1 MLKKNKILSL
11 SALLG
16 VWFCAGVLAQSSAVN
31 LTKAVSDSNGAAVDG
46 ASAGD
51 LLGWA
56 VSGDGDYNGDG
67 INDLAI
73 AAQGFDVAGS
83 NGTAN
88 NAGAVYV
95 VFGSSQGFNNI
106 DLAGLTEAGGGD
118 GSQGFV
124 LYGSQTN
131 ESIGNALANAG
142 DVNGDGIDDLLVG
155 STTLPNVLNG
165 GGAYLVFGRSASDPM
180 PAEYFL
186 ADLRTSDNVNSGFG
200 VVLEGSQA
208 GGRAGAALIGSID
221 VNVDGLPDMVIGCL
235 YFGAGRTPRPG
246 IINVLYGRSADQP
259 WPAVLRLIDLR
270 DNLGIGDEG
279 FQIIGDVAE
288 SALGSRLAATGDF
301 TGDGFDDFVMGSPSA
316 SASQGIGNS
325 AGFLIPGR
333 VSGPGE
339 GYDTGLNLSLGDER
353 VLVHRL
359 LGDLAEDQAGEAVAG
374 VGDVNGDGRPDLA
387 VSAPLADHNGEDSG
401 SVYVFFGRSASR
413 PLPQSYSL
421 AGLLPEN
428 GGDGSDGFVLVGAS
442 GQELGDAIAGAG
454 DFNGDGLDDFLVGAK
469 ADGQGAQEAGA
480 VYVVYGRAAGFPARV
495 EIAGLSAS
503 GQGQKLLGEAA
514 DDSVGDRLAVGRDL
528 DRDGNPEILVGARQ
542 VDVAGA
548 NDGRI
553 YAINGEGG
561 SLAGL
566 VGADSRAWYDPQ
578 RAGEGIMVE
587 VGTLNGGPTLF
598 VTWYTHVAGEQLWLA
613 AGPVSLDPNQSEITM
628 DLLSTSGGSFGVDF
642 DADAVSFDVWG
653 SVTVSRVACDQ
664 LLWRYEGPSE
674 IGVGQ
679 RQFLPL
685 LSDLLQQPGCT
696 DNSDAKGAA
705 GPGLGAGSAGAWWDP
720 ARAGE
725 GVVVDL
731 ETRGAQPTLFFSWFT
746 YHDGAQRWL
755 VGSAPF
761 DPVSGTVETLALV
774 EPAGAQFGSA
784 FNPQDVVNRPW
795 GQATLSFSA
804 CEGLAVQ
811 YEGAFEDGS
820 NRSGNLSLER
830 FTGRPFGL
838 SCP

>member
-1 MLKKNKILSL
+1 MLKKNKIQSL
-11 SALLG
+11 LALLG
-16 VWFCAGVLAQSSAVN
+16 LWFCADVLAQSTELN

-46 ASAGD
+46 ASSGD

-73 AAQGFDVAGS
+73 AAQGFDVAGA
-83 NGTAN
+83 NGTSN

-95 VFGSSQGFNNI
+95 VFGSSEGFDQI
-106 DLAGLTEAGGGD
+106 DLAGLTAAGGGD
-118 GSQGFV
+118 GSRGFV
-124 LYGSQTN
+124 LFGQLTN
-131 ESIGNALANAG
+131 ENVGNALASAG
-142 DVNGDGIDDLLVG
+142 DVNGDGIDDLLIG
-155 STTLPNVLNG
+155 STTMQNALG
-165 GGAYLVFGRSASDPM
+165 GGGVYLIFGRSAADPM
-180 PAEYFL
+180 PAEFFL
-186 ADLRTSDNVNSGFG
+186 SNLRTSQNVNSGFG

-208 GGRAGAALIGSID
+208 GGRSGTALIGNID
-221 VNVDGLPDMVIGCL
+221 VNVDGRSDMVIGSL
-235 YFGAGRTPRPG
+235 FFGAGRTPRPG
-246 IINVLYGRSADQP
+246 IINVLYGRSADNP
-259 WPAVLRLIDLR
+259 WPAVQRLIDLR
-270 DNLGIGDEG
+270 DNLGTGDEG
-279 FQIIGDVAE
+279 FQIIGDVAS

-316 SASQGIGNS
+316 SASDGIGNS

-339 GYDTGLNLSLGDER
+339 GYGSGLNLSLEEER
-353 VLVHRL
+353 VFVHRL
-359 LGDLAEDQAGEAVAG
+359 LGDVAEDQAGESVAG

-401 SVYVFFGRSASR
+401 SVYIFYGRPASR
-413 PLPQSYSL
+413 PVPQDYSL

-428 GGDGSDGFVLVGAS
+428 GGNGSDGFVLVGAP

-480 VYVVYGRAAGFPARV
+480 VYVVYGRAGGFPALV

-503 GQGQKLLGEAA
+503 DQGQKLLGEAA

-553 YAINGEGG
+553 YAINGQGG

-587 VGTLNGGPTLF
+587 VGTLDGGPSLF
-598 VTWYTHVAGEQLWLA
+598 VTWYTHVGGEQLWLA
-613 AGPVSLDPNQSEITM
+613 AGPVSLEPDQTEVTM
-628 DLLSTSGGSFGVDF
+628 DLLSTSGGSFGADF
-642 DADAVSFDVWG
+642 DADAVAFDVWG
-653 SVTVSRVACDQ
+653 SVTFTRVACDQ
-664 LLWRYEGPSE
+664 LLWRYQGPPE
-674 IGVGQ
+674 IGGGQ

-696 DNSDAKGAA
+696 ENSDAKGAA
-705 GPGLGAGSAGAWWDP
+705 GAGLGAGSAGAWWDP

-761 DPVSGTVETLALV
+761 DPASGSVETLSLV
-774 EPAGAQFGSA
+774 EPAGAQFGAA
-784 FNPQDVVNRPW
+784 FNPQDVFNRPW

-804 CEGLAVQ
+804 CDGLAVQ
-811 YEGAFEDGS
+811 YEGAFDGGS
-820 NRSGNLSLER
+820 NQAGSLSLVR
-830 FTGRPFGL
+830 FTGQPFGL